1 MPCRIPWLCVTL
13 FFAMQYIAHTQTRD
27 TAALFG
33 TVTDN
38 QGAGIAGASLTLT
51 TVNTGQVRTAA
62 AGANGEYQFNALPVG
77 GYSLAVEQPSFR
89 RYQRTGVLLQ
99 ANENVKVD
107 IQLELGDVQT
117 VVNVVGSA
125 SQVETRAATLK
136 DTVDRARVVELPLN
150 GRNAADLALLVPGVV
165 TSGSNSGDDNSN
177 IHPRGQKEISINGS
191 RNNNVRYTMDGGE
204 NMDNLFNVN
213 LPFPFPDALEEFSVE
228 TSNMGLEQGSSSAG
242 AVNVVT
248 KSGTNSVHGDA
259 FWFVRNT
266 ALNASNFFSR
276 QQDQLKRN
284 QTGFTLGGPIIKNR
298 LFVFGGFQQLW
309 IRSASG
315 ASRSETLT
323 AAERNGNFSATPI
336 PLVDPQNRPYPGNI
350 IPANQLSPAALKLL
364 SVSPL
369 PGADGFTNYTFSLPE
384 NGQQYIGRL
393 DYLLSQKQ
401 SILFRVFENDQ
412 TNPFHSPPDNI
423 HASRTG
429 GYQDSISA
437 TVGYNYTVNSGTVVH
452 TQLSGMHLK
461 SKAES
466 DFDKGINGFG
476 VNVYSPSND
485 IDVQLTNSGVTFSAP
500 PRVTFNRAT
509 EEFLHDWNM
518 VKGSHTLSWGIQ
530 LNWRQYN
537 EDTIF
542 QSSGAYRFDGHVTGF
557 DRADF
562 MLGQFSNFLQNN
574 GELENR
580 RQFNKGFFVGDIW
593 RISSRL
599 TASFGMRYEP
609 YAFFSDTKDRNQT
622 FDIRNY
628 DAGIRSKIFLNA
640 PAGLLYH
647 GDADPGGG
655 TIGKSVTKPDYNN
668 WAPRVGLA
676 WDPFGN
682 GKTSIRA
689 GYAIFYDAPS
699 LFSANNANN
708 VAPFSYSVQFNDG
721 LFDNPYLGRES
732 LNRYPLAGFSSDS
745 PFASPLRTIV
755 LDGQYVTAQTQNWN
769 LTVERQL
776 ATDTR
781 LRVAYVGTRAT
792 HLKGEYDQNAPIYNP
807 NLTLAQNRST
817 IDARRPLQGF
827 QTIDRFFHGLDSDY
841 HSLQVSLDKRYSNG
855 FTILASYTWSKALDY
870 QSINQAASDAAL
882 SNPYNFFFGRGP
894 TNQNRPHRFVTSF
907 LWDLP
912 GQKLGSRAAR
922 IVLGDWKLSGIVTLQ
937 SGRPFGI
944 AATGD
949 PLAGISGARA
959 DLIGSTYPVLDTGRG
974 KGAKV
979 AEYFDITRFRNPAPN
994 TWGSL
999 GRNSLQGPGFSNTD
1013 AALVKSVHLPL
1024 GESGLGQLRF
1034 EAFNVFNRTNFS
1046 LPNTG
1051 ITNPAFGRIT
1061 STDGDSRILQL
1072 AVKVI
1077 F

>member
-1 MPCRIPWLCVTL
+1 
-13 FFAMQYIAHTQTRD
+13 
-27 TAALFG
+27 
-33 TVTDN
+33 
-38 QGAGIAGASLTLT
+38 
-51 TVNTGQVRTAA
+51 
-62 AGANGEYQFNALPVG
+62 
-77 GYSLAVEQPSFR
+77 
-89 RYQRTGVLLQ
+89 
-99 ANENVKVD
+99 
-107 IQLELGDVQT
+107 
-117 VVNVVGSA
+117 
-125 SQVETRAATLK
+125 
-136 DTVDRARVVELPLN
+136 
-150 GRNAADLALLVPGVV
+150 
-165 TSGSNSGDDNSN
+165 
-177 IHPRGQKEISINGS
+177 
-191 RNNNVRYTMDGGE
+191 
-204 NMDNLFNVN
+204 MDNLFNVN

-242 AVNVVT
+242 AVNVIT

-284 QTGFTLGGPIIKNR
+284 QTGFTLGGPILKNR
-298 LFVFGGFQQLW
+298 LFAFGGFQQLW

-315 ASRSETLT
+315 ASRSETLS
-323 AAERNGNFSATPI
+323 AAERGGNFSATPI
-336 PLVDPQNRPYPGNI
+336 QLVDPQNNPYPGNI
-350 IPANQLSPAALKLL
+350 IPASQLSPAALKLL

-369 PGADGFTNYTFSLPE
+369 PGPDGFTNYTFSVPE

-393 DYLLSQKQ
+393 DYLLSQNQ
-401 SILFRVFENDQ
+401 TLLFRVFENDQ
-412 TNPFHSPPDNI
+412 TNPFHSPPGNI

-429 GYQDSISA
+429 GYQNSISA
-437 TVGYNYTVNSGTVVH
+437 TVGYNYTINSGTVVH

-461 SKAES
+461 SRAES
-466 DFDKGINGFG
+466 DFNESINDFG

-485 IDVQLTNSGVTFSAP
+485 IDVGLTNSGVTFSAP
-500 PRVTFNRAT
+500 PRVSFNRAT
-509 EEFLHDWNM
+509 EEFLHDWSM
-518 VKGSHTLSWGIQ
+518 VKGAHTFSWGVQ

-537 EDTIF
+537 EDTIY

-562 MLGQFSNFLQNN
+562 MLGRFSNFLQNN

-580 RQFNKGFFVGDIW
+580 RQFNKGFFAGDIW
-593 RISSRL
+593 RISPRL
-599 TASFGMRYEP
+599 TASFGLRYEP

-628 DAGIRSKIFLNA
+628 EAGIRSKIFLNA
-640 PAGLLYH
+640 PAGLLYR
-647 GDADPGGG
+647 GDADPRGG
-655 TIGKSVTKPDYNN
+655 TVGKSVTKPDWNN

-689 GYAIFYDAPS
+689 GYAVFYDAPS

-721 LFDNPYLGRES
+721 LFDSPYQGRES
-732 LNRYPLAGFSSDS
+732 LNRYPLSGFSSDT

-769 LTVERQL
+769 LTVERQI
-776 ATDTR
+776 APDTR

-792 HLKGEYDQNAPIYNP
+792 HLKGEYDQNAPIYNA
-807 NLTLAQNRST
+807 NLTLAQNRAT

-827 QTIDRFFHGLDSDY
+827 QTIDRFFHGLNSDY
-841 HSLQVSLDKRYSNG
+841 HSLQISMDKRYSRG

-870 QSINQAASDAAL
+870 QSINQAASDAL
-882 SNPYNFFFGRGP
+882 SNPFNFFFGRGP

-912 GQKLGSRAAR
+912 GQKLGSRTAR
-922 IVLGDWKLSGIVTLQ
+922 AVLGDWKLSGIVPLQ
-937 SGRPFGI
+937 SGRPFSV

-959 DLIGSTYPVLDTGRG
+959 DLVGSTYPVLDTSRS

-979 AEYFDITRFRNPAPN
+979 AEYFDITRFRNPVPN
-994 TWGSL
+994 TWGTL

-1013 AALVKSVHLPL
+1013 ASLVKSFHLPL

-1034 EAFNVFNRTNFS
+1034 ESFNVFNRTNFS
-1046 LPNTG
+1046 IPNTG

-1061 STDGDSRILQL
+1061 STDGDSRVLQL